1 MLLFSFVSQI
11 ATAARGTYWDTLPV
25 GIHGGIKH
33 RPSSDIVSLVKFS
46 VVVVDPVE
54 GPACTSPLHAACNV
68 SASVCAVENNFV
80 NTLKS
85 VKALDKTVITM
96 AYINSI
102 LMMPYFRLSKK
113 FYANNS
119 ALSLRDSAL
128 KLMNF
133 AGDGGK
139 GFWCANFPTYD
150 YTQPDAVAAILAD
163 FAEMQASGAVDGVYL
178 DKSGTWPGYV
188 AVTSLAFALSLSVC
202 SLSFYA
208 SVCLSLFLSLSLFSL
223 SLFLSLSPLSLSL
236 THTHSLHPP
245 SLSLPLSLSLSLLHT
260 CCPSLSLSL
269 SPSNSHTLSRSLT
282 HSLSLSLPHMQQRR
296 RARGH
301 ARKEHAV
308 PARVLHDD
316 STADNCVHRRETGAL
331 QRIRQGVRHDG
342 HMLHRRTDQPATR
355 VIDAAPLSTEV
366 HSYLSSDGKEELYER
381 HD

>member
-208 SVCLSLFLSLSLFSL
+208 SVCLSVSLSLSFS
-223 SLFLSLSPLSLSL
+223 
-236 THTHSLHPP
+236 
-245 SLSLPLSLSLSLLHT
+245 LSLSLSLV
-260 CCPSLSLSL
+260 LSFS
-269 SPSNSHTLSRSLT
+269 LSRSFSFLF
-282 HSLSLSLPHMQQRR
+282 L
-296 RARGH
+296 
-301 ARKEHAV
+301 
-308 PARVLHDD
+308 VLQDFGGWI
-316 STADNCVHRRETGAL
+316 S
-331 QRIRQGVRHDG
+331 
-342 HMLHRRTDQPATR
+342 
-355 VIDAAPLSTEV
+355 
-366 HSYLSSDGKEELYER
+366 
-381 HD
+381 

>member
-1 MLLFSFVSQI
+1 MLLFSLVSQI
-11 ATAARGTYWDTLPV
+11 ATAARGAYWDTLPV

-46 VVVVDPVE
+46 IVVVDPVE

-68 SASVCAVENNFV
+68 SASVCAIENNFV

-96 AYINSI
+96 AYLNSI
-102 LMMPYFRLSKK
+102 LMMPYFSLSKQ

-188 AVTSLAFALSLSVC
+188 LQVLRRSAKNTCSQSRFRALSV
-202 SLSFYA
+202 
-208 SVCLSLFLSLSLFSL
+208 FL
-223 SLFLSLSPLSLSL
+223 
-236 THTHSLHPP
+236 
-245 SLSLPLSLSLSLLHT
+245 LSLSLSLCHT
-260 CCPSLSLSL
+260 HTHTHTHTH
-269 SPSNSHTLSRSLT
+269 SHTLTHTHTLSLWHT
-282 HSLSLSLPHMQQRR
+282 LSLSLPQMQQRR

-308 PARVLHDD
+308 PARVLHND
-316 STADNCVHRRETGAL
+316 STADSCVHHRETGAL
-331 QRIRQGVRHDG
+331 QRIRQGVRHDW
-342 HMLHRRTDQPATR
+342 HLLHRRTDQPATHDS
-355 VIDAAPLSTEV
+355 DAAPLSTEV
-366 HSYLSSDGKEELYER
+366 HSHLSSDGEKELYER

>member
-188 AVTSLAFALSLSVC
+188 AV
-202 SLSFYA
+202 
-208 SVCLSLFLSLSLFSL
+208 
-223 SLFLSLSPLSLSL
+223 
-236 THTHSLHPP
+236 
-245 SLSLPLSLSLSLLHT
+245 
-260 CCPSLSLSL
+260 
-269 SPSNSHTLSRSLT
+269 
-282 HSLSLSLPHMQQRR
+282 
-296 RARGH
+296 
-301 ARKEHAV
+301 
-308 PARVLHDD
+308 
-316 STADNCVHRRETGAL
+316 
-331 QRIRQGVRHDG
+331 
-342 HMLHRRTDQPATR
+342 
-355 VIDAAPLSTEV
+355 
-366 HSYLSSDGKEELYER
+366 
-381 HD
+381 